1 MMRATILGALAAAVL
16 SVLLAGCNQEIAG
29 QSKPPPQEPTATSVA
44 YFCSMGLLEHG
55 GPKGQAFRAGKS
67 EPVWFS
73 SVRDAVAFSMLPG
86 EPKDVVAIY
95 VNDMAKAR
103 NWNRPEA
110 GAWVE
115 AHDAWYAIGSDYNA
129 GMGGKDAVPFSDE
142 KAARSFTAA
151 HGGTV
156 VRFNEIPE
164 KYILESDESDA
175 AAEISDSEA
184 ELPNAVVKQ

>member
-1 MMRATILGALAAAVL
+1 MMRATVLGALVAAVV
-16 SVLLAGCNQEIAG
+16 SVLLAGCNQDIAG
-29 QSKPPPQEPTATSVA
+29 LPKPPPQEPTATSVA

-55 GPKGQAFRAGKS
+55 GPKAQAFRIGKS
-67 EPVWFS
+67 EPLWFS
-73 SVRDAVAFSMLPG
+73 SVRDAVAFSILPG

-103 NWNRPEA
+103 NWEHPEA
-110 GAWVE
+110 GTWVE

-129 GMGGKDAVPFSDE
+129 DMGGKEPVPFSDV
-142 KAARSFTAA
+142 KAAWTFTAA

-164 KYILESDESDA
+164 NYVLESDDSAHTADVSVGESK
-175 AAEISDSEA
+175 
-184 ELPNAVVKQ
+184 LPKPAVKQ

>member
-1 MMRATILGALAAAVL
+1 MIRPTVRGALVAAVL
-16 SVLLAGCNQEIAG
+16 SIVLAGCNEDIAG
-29 QSKPPPQEPTATSVA
+29 QPKPPPQEPTATSVA

-55 GPKGQAFRAGKS
+55 GPKAQAFRIGKS
-67 EPVWFS
+67 EPLWFS

-95 VNDMAKAR
+95 VNDMAKAK
-103 NWNRPEA
+103 NWEHPEA
-110 GAWVE
+110 GTWVE

-129 GMGGKDAVPFSDE
+129 DMGGKEPVPFSDE
-142 KAARSFTAA
+142 KAAWTFTAA

-164 KYILESDESDA
+164 NYVLESDESGDTADA
-175 AAEISDSEA
+175 SAGESK
-184 ELPNAVVKQ
+184 LPKPAVKQ

>member
-1 MMRATILGALAAAVL
+1 MRATVLGTLVAAVL
-16 SVLLAGCNQEIAG
+16 SILLAGCNQDIAG
-29 QSKPPPQEPTATSVA
+29 QPQPPPQEPTATSVA

-95 VNDMAKAR
+95 VNDMAKVR
-103 NWNRPEA
+103 NWDHPEA

-115 AHDAWYAIGSDYNA
+115 ARDAWYVIGSDYNA
-129 GMGGKDAVPFSDE
+129 GMGGKEAVPFSDE
-142 KAARSFTAA
+142 KVAQSFAAA

-156 VRFNEIPE
+156 MRFNEIPE
-164 KYILESDESDA
+164 KYILESDAGDGV
-175 AAEISDSEA
+175 AEVSAGGSTSPTPA
-184 ELPNAVVKQ
+184 VKQ

>member
-1 MMRATILGALAAAVL
+1 MIRVTVLGALVAAVL
-16 SVLLAGCNQEIAG
+16 AMLLAGCNQDIAG
-29 QSKPPPQEPTATSVA
+29 LPKPPPQEPTATSDA

-55 GPKGQAFRAGKS
+55 GPKAQAFRVGKS
-67 EPVWFS
+67 EPLWFS
-73 SVRDAVAFSMLPG
+73 SVRDAVAFSILPG

-129 GMGGKDAVPFSDE
+129 GMGGREAVPFSDE
-142 KAARSFTAA
+142 RAARSFTAA
-151 HGGTV
+151 HGGTI
-156 VRFNEIPE
+156 VRFKQIPE
-164 KYILESDESDA
+164 SYILESDEGDHVDA
-175 AAEISDSEA
+175 SAGDSLQPKTA
-184 ELPNAVVKQ
+184 VKQ